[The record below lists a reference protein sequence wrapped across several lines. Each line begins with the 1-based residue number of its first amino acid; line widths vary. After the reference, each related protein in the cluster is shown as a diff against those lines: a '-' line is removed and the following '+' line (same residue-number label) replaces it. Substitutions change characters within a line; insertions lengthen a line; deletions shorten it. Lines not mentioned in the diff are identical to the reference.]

1 MFFRLMTLDAPALAI
16 ATTGGAD
23 DSTPAQSD
31 FNLCD
36 SAALDQSACVDF
48 ESGLTDSPANGA
60 ASGDGIFE
68 IFWGTDRYTAFTW
81 DFSNPVTGLFV
92 DVAEFG
98 DTALLTY
105 DDGSGDGPL
114 ELRSTEGERGGTS
127 FAFDNPVES
136 LTFSTPHLNDWGTMD
151 NLYHDTARERPFPAK
166 LPLLLGDIPGLAAF
180 RLRRIDT
187 TI

>member
-1 MFFRLMTLDAPALAI
+1 MFFRLMTHDAPALAI
-16 ATTGGAD
+16 ATTGEAD
-23 DSTPAQSD
+23 DAATAR
-31 FNLCD
+31 
-36 SAALDQSACVDF
+36 SASVDF

-68 IFWGTDRYTAFTW
+68 IFWGTDKYTAFAW

-105 DDGSGDGPL
+105 DDGSGDGPID
-114 ELRSTEGERGGTS
+114 LRRTEGDQGGIGV
-127 FAFDNPVES
+127 AFDHPVES
-136 LTFSTPHLNDWGTMD
+136 LTFSTPHLNDWGTTD
-151 NLYHDTARERPFPAK
+151 NLYHDAARERPIPAK
-166 LPLLLGDIPGLAAF
+166 LPLLLDGIPGLAAF

-187 TI
+187 TV

>member
-16 ATTGGAD
+16 ATTGGPD
-23 DSTPAQSD
+23 DPALAHSEFD
-31 FNLCD
+31 PRD
-36 SAALDQSACVDF
+36 TATLDRSACVDF
-48 ESGLTDSPANGA
+48 ESGLSDSPANGA

-68 IFWGTDRYTAFTW
+68 IFWGTDKYTAFAW

-105 DDGSGDGPL
+105 EDGSGDGPID
-114 ELRSTEGERGGTS
+114 LRPTEEDGIGVA
-127 FAFDNPVES
+127 FANPVES
-136 LTFSTPHLNDWGTMD
+136 LTFSTPYLNDWGTTD
-151 NLYHDTARERPFPAK
+151 NLYHDTARERPIPAK
-166 LPLLLGDIPGLAAF
+166 LPLFLDGIPGLAAF

-187 TI
+187 TV